1 MNIAL
6 PLPYSNMTGVL
17 KVCNKSKDLI
27 ITSKLRENGQ
37 EMRDL
42 FVYSFLY
49 NTFTISR
56 NFYY

>member
-37 EMRDL
+37 EIGVFICIL
-42 FVYSFLY
+42 VSLQYVYH
-49 NTFTISR
+49 
-56 NFYY
+56 